1 MLLVAGGYNINGS
14 AESWTPLH
22 STEILLPGYN
32 YWTYS
37 ASLPVPVASTAS
49 VSLHNIYLI
58 GEIFLVNEIVLHPSL
73 SAGNYADYTSSKTVW
88 EWNSEAEEWT
98 ISGYTEDDRSYSGAA
113 LVSLSSGIM
122 DFCYES
128 SPSTSGPY
136 RNQEEEK
143 PMMKIHAKMAEA
155 KKKKDTSG

>member
-1 MLLVAGGYNINGS
+1 MRLFC
-14 AESWTPLH
+14 
-22 STEILLPGYN
+22 ILLSRQGTTQTTPAARRSG
-32 YWTYS
+32 S
-37 ASLPVPVASTAS
+37 
-49 VSLHNIYLI
+49 
-58 GEIFLVNEIVLHPSL
+58 
-73 SAGNYADYTSSKTVW
+73 
-88 EWNSEAEEWT
+88 SEAEEWT